1 MKNSLTQ
8 EDINNAIKSEVGYT
22 LGLKTIAVV
31 LTLQNGFEVVGVS
44 GCVDPAN
51 YNYDVGYNIA
61 RKRAEDKVWEL
72 EGYFL
77 QCKVD
82 LQKSIEAAAT
92 QLDNGEGVE
101 FDLERIKS
109 KCGTI

>member
-1 MKNSLTQ
+1 M
-8 EDINNAIKSEVGYT
+8 
-22 LGLKTIAVV
+22 
-31 LTLQNGFEVVGVS
+31 
-44 GCVDPAN
+44 
-51 YNYDVGYNIA
+51 
-61 RKRAEDKVWEL
+61 WEL